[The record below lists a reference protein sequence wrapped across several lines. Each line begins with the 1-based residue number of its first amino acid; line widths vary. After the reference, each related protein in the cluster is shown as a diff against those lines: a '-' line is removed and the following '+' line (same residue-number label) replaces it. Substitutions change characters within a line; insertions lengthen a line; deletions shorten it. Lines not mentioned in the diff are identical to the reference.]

1 LVVNGG
7 GDQAEIVTKQ
17 QAVKSKRNRSMM
29 KKCVNNN
36 DGTWKLMPSVAGG
49 GNDRYRWFN
58 IDRCSIDCWHHHHY
72 KKRRKITIMVSQIL
86 TSVFF
91 SHASFE
97 VQ

>member
-58 IDRCSIDCWHHHHY
+58 IGVRLIVGIIIIT
-72 KKRRKITIMVSQIL
+72 KKEGK
-86 TSVFF
+86 
-91 SHASFE
+91 
-97 VQ
+97 